1 MRCHDYLRIYGCR
14 LSPHQGHQGTTA
26 PLRARLDISRR
37 HKNPCRCGLVLPQES
52 VRWMVEWVNG
62 LWFQWTKW
70 IYVSF
75 QYISFISMEF
85 NGLMLW
91 PWRHGNGHRP
101 IVLPTAEAELCRQR
115 DATKAWRSCA
125 AEGSCSIAQQ
135 RQQALRRGCPWEKP
149 GEKRCGYLIC
159 YLPLFGKK
167 SGGFGNVNG
176 YEEYATWF
184 NEFNVVLFPFWWEH
198 ELKKAVCRTWTC
210 LQSLSFAIEKS
221 SSRRPKSPGKVSHR
235 GCVALHFGILPPIKT
250 EQVWKDEWSA
260 RLGGFTYNTEN
271 C

>member
-1 MRCHDYLRIYGCR
+1 MPWLFENLW
-14 LSPHQGHQGTTA
+14 LSAVPHQGHQGTTA

-75 QYISFISMEF
+75 QYVSFISMEF

-135 RQQALRRGCPWEKP
+135 RQQALRRGCPWEKH
-149 GEKRCGYLIC
+149 GKTWGKTMWLFNLLFTFIWQEKWWVWECKWLWRIC
-159 YLPLFGKK
+159 YM
-167 SGGFGNVNG
+167 V
-176 YEEYATWF
+176 
-184 NEFNVVLFPFWWEH
+184 
-198 ELKKAVCRTWTC
+198 
-210 LQSLSFAIEKS
+210 
-221 SSRRPKSPGKVSHR
+221 
-235 GCVALHFGILPPIKT
+235 
-250 EQVWKDEWSA
+250 
-260 RLGGFTYNTEN
+260 
-271 C
+271 